1 MHPKTAP
8 ARAVDPVSRLPEQ
21 PDGAA
26 AERRHVARPCRRPI
40 ADAEVQNL
48 QALGAALRA
57 ARRSAG
63 LTQAVVAR
71 RALIGERHL
80 RDLETGRRRTRRST
94 LDRLS
99 VALVSKSPA
108 GMPAFQ
114 ILMILLQAA
123 GSNLAAESPHA
134 ARVDRRRAR
143 RTRRLVTQQSFVDRR
158 IVSGRL
164 VERRATDVRLDGNRW
179 VRRVRFSRATT
190 PDPSRTVE
198 VVADFAAVPLPPPPS
213 RPMRRFS
220 NGGRRSVRVEPAT
233 PPVRSRPRSPQAAV
247 TALRRPSSS
256 LPGTARG
263 PDGQTKVAYAGT
275 PESAG

>member
-1 MHPKTAP
+1 MPRLRRGEGASVMHSETAL
-8 ARAVDPVSRLPEQ
+8 AGAVDPVSRLPEQ

-26 AERRHVARPCRRPI
+26 AERPHVARPCRRPI

-63 LTQAVVAR
+63 LTQTVVAR

-99 VALVSKSPA
+99 AALVSESPA
-108 GMPAFQ
+108 GMAALR
-114 ILMILLQAA
+114 ILMVLLQAA

-143 RTRRLVTQQSFVDRR
+143 RTRRLVTQQSLVDRR

-164 VERRATDVRLDGNRW
+164 VERRVTDVRLDGKRW
-179 VRRVRFSRATT
+179 VRRVRFSVPQHAGSLRATT

-198 VVADFAAVPLPPPPS
+198 VVSDFAAVPLPPPPS
-213 RPMRRFS
+213 RLVRRFS
-220 NGGRRSVRVEPAT
+220 SGSRRSG
-233 PPVRSRPRSPQAAV
+233 
-247 TALRRPSSS
+247 
-256 LPGTARG
+256 PG
-263 PDGQTKVAYAGT
+263 
-275 PESAG
+275 